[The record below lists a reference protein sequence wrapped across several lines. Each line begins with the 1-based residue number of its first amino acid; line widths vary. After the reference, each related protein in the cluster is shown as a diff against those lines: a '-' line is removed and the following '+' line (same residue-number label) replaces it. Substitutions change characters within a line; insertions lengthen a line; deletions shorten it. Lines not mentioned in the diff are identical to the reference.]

1 MFQAPDGMT
10 IDEDGMLWVA
20 MYNGWKASIHMK
32 ILVFFTFKATEGDLA
47 SQSRHKT
54 FCEEHNY
61 SSHKIR

>member
-1 MFQAPDGMT
+1 MFLFQAPDGMT

-47 SQSRHKT
+47 SQSRQ
-54 FCEEHNY
+54 
-61 SSHKIR
+61 